1 MIHKRINSGEKAFS
15 CYHCPKA
22 FKHSSQL
29 VVCRRIHTGE
39 KSFLVINVLK
49 HLSKVVNWWYTEEP
63 TLVRNFSHVIS
74 ALKHLS
80 INIIGWYTELIL
92 VRNLSL
98 VINALKHLRKV
109 VI

>member
-1 MIHKRINSGEKAFS
+1 M
-15 CYHCPKA
+15 
-22 FKHSSQL
+22 
-29 VVCRRIHTGE
+29 VCRRTNTGE